1 MTTFKV
7 VIPARL
13 ASTRLPEKPLADVA
27 GKPLVT
33 RVWERAYDAGADEVI
48 VAADDTRIVDVV
60 TASGGRAVLTSPNH
74 PSGTDRL
81 AEVAASHGWRDD
93 VIVVNLQGDEPLV
106 PGALLRRL
114 ANALAEEPEAALATA
129 ATPITEPRELFSP
142 SAVKVVV
149 DDRGLAL
156 TFSRAP
162 IPWARD
168 AFGPLL
174 RAEPPNELPKGVP
187 YLRHLG
193 LYAYRVST
201 LKLLASTPPAAIEK
215 AESLEQL
222 RALAIGLRIHVTVLD
237 QAPPPGV
244 DTPEDLERVRALFAP
259 R

>member
-1 MTTFKV
+1 MTAFKV

-13 ASTRLPEKPLADVA
+13 ASTRLPEKPLADLA
-27 GKPLVT
+27 GKPLVV
-33 RVWERAYDAGADEVI
+33 RVYERAFHAGADEVI
-48 VAADDTRIVDVV
+48 VAADDARIVDVV
-60 TASGGRAVLTSPNH
+60 HAEGGRAVLTSQHH

-81 AEVAASHGWRDD
+81 AEVATLERWRDD
-93 VIVVNLQGDEPLV
+93 TIVVNLQGDEPLV
-106 PGALLRRL
+106 PGPLLRTL

-129 ATPITEPRELFSP
+129 ATPITEPRELFAP
-142 SAVKVVV
+142 SAVKVVL
-149 DDRGLAL
+149 DERNLAL

-174 RAEPPNELPKGVP
+174 RSELPSELPPGVP

-201 LKLLASTPPAAIEK
+201 LKLLAATPPAAIEK

-222 RALAIGLRIHVTVLD
+222 RALTLGLRIHVTVLD
-237 QAPPPGV
+237 EAPPPGV
-244 DTPEDLERVRALFAP
+244 DTPEDLERVRALFV
-259 R
+259 